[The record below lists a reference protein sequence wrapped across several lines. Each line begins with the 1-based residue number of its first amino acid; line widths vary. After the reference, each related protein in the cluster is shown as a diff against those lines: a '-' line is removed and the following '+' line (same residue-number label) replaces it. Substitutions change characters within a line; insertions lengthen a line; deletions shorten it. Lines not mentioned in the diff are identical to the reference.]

1 MGFNLPN
8 RDRPRPMV
16 AMVARFALVGIIAT
30 AVHAAILALGVE
42 GFAMSPPI
50 ATALGFL
57 GGVGVSYTGHYY
69 FTFRS
74 SQPHRLA
81 LPAFAVTACGGALL
95 NWIIFVI
102 ITEHYQANY
111 WIAFAIAL
119 MSVPILVLF
128 VSKTIAFRPGKSGK

>member
-57 GGVGVSYTGHYY
+57 GGVGVSYTGHYILR
-69 FTFRS
+69 FDHRNRIVS
-74 SQPHRLA
+74 HCPHSQSQPAAGR
-81 LPAFAVTACGGALL
+81 C
-95 NWIIFVI
+95 
-102 ITEHYQANY
+102 
-111 WIAFAIAL
+111 
-119 MSVPILVLF
+119 
-128 VSKTIAFRPGKSGK
+128 